1 MPQKRR
7 KPSRKAKPPTVAK
20 RRRIAKPPSPML
32 PLHHPAGII
41 SIPGSGLVPA
51 FTTNWGRLYQGDC
64 LELLRSLPESSV
76 DMVFADP
83 PFNLG
88 KKYGIGISDKLLAD
102 DYVRWSKSWL
112 AESVRILKPGGTLF
126 VFNLPR
132 WLIEYGA
139 FLQDNGMDFR
149 HWIAMRMPKAFPR
162 GKRLSPAHYGCL
174 YYTKGDPKTFN
185 RIYVPIQT
193 CRHCHGE
200 IRDYGGHRK
209 ALNNQ
214 GINLMDVLDAPADVW
229 VDAPDSLPRGHA
241 WCEAD
246 DLWDDIPPVRHS
258 KYKTRGANEL
268 APLML
273 ERLIAVSTNRGDLVV
288 DPFGGSGTTFYAA
301 ERLER
306 RWLGSEI
313 GDVDPAVRR
322 LTDLA
327 HGVDLRWESGR
338 GKTSRHAHAEQLAL
352 LEAK

>member
-7 KPSRKAKPPTVAK
+7 KSSSKARLPKQRDPK
-20 RRRIAKPPSPML
+20 RQGAVVL
-32 PLHHPAGII
+32 PLHHPAGLITNRH
-41 SIPGSGLVPA
+41 STLTPA
-51 FTTNWGRLYQGDC
+51 HTTKWGQLYQGDC
-64 LELLRSLPESSV
+64 LELLRSLPDGSA

-88 KKYGIGISDKLLAD
+88 KEYGVGISDQLRAD

-112 AESVRILKPGGTLF
+112 AESVRVLAPGGTLF
-126 VFNLPR
+126 VFNLPQ

-139 FLQDNGMDFR
+139 FLNRNGMLFR
-149 HWIAMRMPKAFPR
+149 HWIAMRMPKAYPR
-162 GKRLSPAHYGCL
+162 GKKLSPAHYGCL
-174 YYTKGDPKTFN
+174 YYSKGEPKTFN

-209 ALNNQ
+209 ALNKQ
-214 GINLMDVLDAPADVW
+214 GINLMDVLDAPAEVW
-229 VDAPDSLPRGHA
+229 ADAPDALPRGVG
-241 WCEAD
+241 WCDAE

-273 ERLIAVSTNRGDLVV
+273 ERLIAVATNRGDLVV
-288 DPFGGSGTTFYAA
+288 DPFGGSGTTYYAA

-313 GDVDPAVRR
+313 GDIAPAVRR
-322 LTDLA
+322 LQDLA
-327 HGVDLRWESGR
+327 GGLDVRWESGR
-338 GKTSRHAHAEQLAL
+338 GAKGRRETSKDQLGL
-352 LEAK
+352 LEAN

>member
-1 MPQKRR
+1 
-7 KPSRKAKPPTVAK
+7 V
-20 RRRIAKPPSPML
+20 L
-32 PLHHPAGII
+32 PLHHPADLIENRK
-41 SIPGSGLVPA
+41 SSLKPVH
-51 FTTNWGRLYQGDC
+51 TTRWGQLYQGDC
-64 LELLRSLPESSV
+64 LELLRSLPDGSA
-76 DMVFADP
+76 DMLFADP

-88 KKYGIGISDKLLAD
+88 KQYGAGISDQLRAD

-112 AESVRILKPGGTLF
+112 AESVRVLAPGGALF

-139 FLQDNGMDFR
+139 FLNRNGMEFR

-174 YYTKGDPKTFN
+174 YYTKGEPKTFN
-185 RIYVPIQT
+185 RIFVPIQT

-209 ALNNQ
+209 ALNEQ
-214 GINLMDVLDAPADVW
+214 GINFMDVVDAPTDVW
-229 VDAPDSLPRGHA
+229 VDAPDALPPGHA

-273 ERLIAVSTNRGDLVV
+273 ERLIAVATNRGDLVL
-288 DPFGGSGTTFYAA
+288 DPFGGAGTTFYAA

-306 RWLGSEI
+306 RWLGTDI
-313 GDVDPAVRR
+313 GDVAPAIQR
-322 LTDLA
+322 LKDLA
-327 HGVDLRWESGR
+327 GGIDVRWERSRGNKGR
-338 GKTSRHAHAEQLAL
+338 RESSKDQLGL
-352 LEAK
+352 LEAN

>member
-1 MPQKRR
+1 MTQRRRKAVRKTSLKRR
-7 KPSRKAKPPTVAK
+7 AQTNPSV
-20 RRRIAKPPSPML
+20 L
-32 PLHHPAGII
+32 PLHHPADLITDRQI
-41 SIPGSGLVPA
+41 ELKPVH
-51 FTTNWGRLYQGDC
+51 TTTWGRLFQGDC
-64 LELLRSLPESSV
+64 LELLRSLPDESV

-88 KKYGIGISDKLLAD
+88 KKYGAGINDQLRAD
-102 DYVRWSKSWL
+102 DYLRWSNSWL
-112 AESVRILKPGGTLF
+112 AESIRVLAPGGSLF

-139 FLQDNGMDFR
+139 FLNRNGMLFR

-162 GKRLSPAHYGCL
+162 GQRLSPAHYGCV

-185 RIYVPIQT
+185 RIFVPIQT
-193 CRHCHGE
+193 CRHCGGE

-209 ALNNQ
+209 ALNPR
-214 GINLMDVLDAPADVW
+214 GINLMDVVDAPADVW
-229 VDAPDSLPRGHA
+229 CDAPDALPLGGA
-241 WCEAD
+241 WADAD

-273 ERLIAVSTNRGDLVV
+273 ERLIALSTNHGDLVV

-306 RWLGSEI
+306 RWLGTEI
-313 GDVDPAVRR
+313 GDVQPAIRR
-322 LTDLA
+322 LEDLA
-327 HGVDLRWESGR
+327 GGNDVRWERSR
-338 GKTSRHAHAEQLAL
+338 GGKRSVHSKDQLGL
-352 LEAK
+352 LEAN

>member
-1 MPQKRR
+1 MTARSRKSAGSDSAVHRR
-7 KPSRKAKPPTVAK
+7 KSRV
-20 RRRIAKPPSPML
+20 L
-32 PLHHPAGII
+32 PLHHP
-41 SIPGSGLVPA
+41 SKLVTQPRPPLQA
-51 FTTNWGRLYQGDC
+51 VHTTEWGELYQGDC
-64 LELLRSLPESSV
+64 LEFLRSLPDGVV

-88 KKYGIGISDKLLAD
+88 KKYGRGISDAMKDD

-112 AESVRILKPGGTLF
+112 AECVRVLKEGGSVF

-139 FLQDNGMDFR
+139 FLNENGMLFR

-162 GKRLSPAHYGCL
+162 GQRLSPAHYGCL
-174 YYTKGDPKTFN
+174 YYTKGKPRTFN
-185 RIYVPIQT
+185 KVYIPIQR
-193 CRHCHGE
+193 CRHCDGE

-209 ALNNQ
+209 ALNHR
-214 GINLMDVLDAPADVW
+214 GINLMDV
-229 VDAPDSLPRGHA
+229 VDAPQDVWEDAPDALTTERA
-241 WCEAD
+241 WVDAD

-273 ERLIAVSTNRGDLVV
+273 ERLIALSTNRGDVVV

-306 RWLGSEI
+306 RWLGTEL
-313 GDVDPAVRR
+313 GDVAPAIRR
-322 LTDLA
+322 LKDLSE
-327 HGVDLRWESGR
+327 GVDVRWERSRGR
-338 GKTSRHAHAEQLAL
+338 HTTPRSKEQLTL
-352 LEAK
+352 LESTKR